1 VNFRELSCAGALRG
15 GVCSAGVS
23 FLGLGAAVAF
33 MAVLLIALIY
43 AWRKGVIGWG

>member
-1 VNFRELSCAGALRG
+1 
-15 GVCSAGVS
+15 VS

-33 MAVLLIALIY
+33 MAVLLVALIY